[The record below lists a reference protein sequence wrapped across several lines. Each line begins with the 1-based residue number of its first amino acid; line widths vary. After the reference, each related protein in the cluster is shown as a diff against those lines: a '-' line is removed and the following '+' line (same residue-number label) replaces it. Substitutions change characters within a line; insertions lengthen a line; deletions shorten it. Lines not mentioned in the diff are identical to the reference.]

1 MAFFHVGTVNF
12 SGIGYLEAKQV
23 YEILLKST
31 PESRNIFGRLSGAAV
46 RYLETVSFNFRAW
59 MLSLSLF
66 VKISS
71 STSCNKYSQFWQ
83 GDWETIVR
91 AYEKD
96 HIFLGEAAQLMVQ
109 NVNYE
114 M

>member
-1 MAFFHVGTVNF
+1 MAPYIGSSSYWLF
-12 SGIGYLEAKQV
+12 SEIGYLEAKQILEV
-23 YEILLKST
+23 LLKST

-46 RYLETVSFNFRAW
+46 RYPYIVSSNLKEWCFRYVLW
-59 MLSLSLF
+59 SEYLLNMPPY
-66 VKISS
+66 IQ
-71 STSCNKYSQFWQ
+71 TWQ

-96 HIFLGEAAQLMVQ
+96 HIFLGEAAQLMTQ
-109 NVNYE
+109 NVTYE